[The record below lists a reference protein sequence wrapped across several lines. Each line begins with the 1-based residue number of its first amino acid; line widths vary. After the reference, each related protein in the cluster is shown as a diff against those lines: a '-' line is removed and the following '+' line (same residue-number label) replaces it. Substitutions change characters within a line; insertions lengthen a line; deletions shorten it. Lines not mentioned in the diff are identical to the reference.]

1 MLKKFAIAVT
11 LFSTLISVSHS
22 QPNKP
27 QYLPLPNGKY
37 FEIRGGETPEQALS
51 AAMAQYPS
59 AFGLA
64 VIPDNKKMDL
74 DWFNTCRATGVKDA
88 KTNAAISQMVA
99 ACKHKAVPKKCR
111 GFDLKTDSL
120 GNEVGEERIK
130 CVEQCISANAISKS
144 IGECSKG

>member
-1 MLKKFAIAVT
+1 MLKNLLIAIA
-11 LFSTLISVSHS
+11 LFPILISISHS
-22 QPNKP
+22 QSNKP
-27 QYLPLPNGKY
+27 QYLRLPDGSHIQIKEGESADQAWLQAMRKY
-37 FEIRGGETPEQALS
+37 PE
-51 AAMAQYPS
+51 
-59 AFGLA
+59 AFGLV

-130 CVEQCISANAISKS
+130 CVEQCLSANAISKS
-144 IGECSKG
+144 LGECSKG

>member
-1 MLKKFAIAVT
+1 MLKNFAIAAA
-11 LFSTLISVSHS
+11 LFFSLIPISHS
-22 QPNKP
+22 QSNKP
-27 QYLPLPNGKY
+27 QYLNLPDGNHIQLKDGESPDQAWFQTMRKY
-37 FEIRGGETPEQALS
+37 PES
-51 AAMAQYPS
+51 
-59 AFGLA
+59 FGLGR
-64 VIPDNKKMDL
+64 IPDNKKMDL

-120 GNEVGEERIK
+120 GNEVGEGRIK
-130 CVEQCISANAISKS
+130 CIEQCTSANAISKS

>member
-1 MLKKFAIAVT
+1 MFRNFALVAI
-11 LFSTLISVSHS
+11 LFCTLISISHS

-27 QYLPLPNGKY
+27 QYLRLPDGTHIQIKEGESADQAWFQAMRKY
-37 FEIRGGETPEQALS
+37 PE
-51 AAMAQYPS
+51 
-59 AFGLA
+59 AFGLV

-111 GFDLKTDSL
+111 VFDLKTDSL

-130 CVEQCISANAISKS
+130 CVAQCISANAISKS